1 MQELLSVLNP
11 QQYEAVVTTDGYV
24 RVIAGAGSGKTRV
37 LTHRI
42 AYIIEQGLAKPWE
55 VLAITFTNKAA
66 REMKERITD
75 LLPEGND
82 VWASTY
88 HAMCA
93 RMLRM
98 HAPEIGYPQ
107 NFVVID
113 ADDQKAVLKKFYTE
127 LALSAKEYK
136 PASVLAFISNCKM
149 AFVDPEEAL
158 KTAYTPQDKHFVELY
173 RRYEAYLQKQQ
184 VFDFDDLILKALYL
198 LQTNE
203 MVRTKFQNRF
213 RYIHVDEFQDTNEA
227 QYELVKILGQ
237 QWQNICIVGD
247 PDQAIYSWRGANDR
261 LILEFDRDFPT
272 TKTIIL
278 NQNYRSTANILGVA
292 NSLIANNPNRLPKDL
307 QTQNDEGFK
316 TQYHE
321 AMSEEAEARY
331 VCEQIM
337 QLTSQGI
344 SSDEIAILYRA
355 NYLSRLMEMNLMN
368 RGIAYQVY
376 GGQNFYARKEIKD
389 ALAYLRL
396 INNPNDDIAFE
407 RVVNEPKR
415 GVGVASVAKLQ
426 LYANQYQISLMDA
439 LHEIEATGLGGKAK
453 KALIEF
459 YNQIMNLAQEQGRFT
474 LDELLWEVLERSGY
488 LDALREDDEEQARV
502 ENLGELRKS
511 MRNFME
517 QSDDEVTLDYY
528 LQEIALYTDQDTQND
543 TSAKVTLMTVHAAK
557 GLEFP
562 YVFVIGLN
570 ERIFPSQRAIEEDP
584 RNLEEERRLAYV
596 AFTRA
601 QKRLYLTSAQG
612 RDFITNMMKSPSRFI
627 REIDE
632 ELLEGQKKL
641 SNYQKNITKQF
652 DNSNKNATMV
662 NTIKEVVKGDLVIH
676 RKFGEGTVLSVE
688 GQMANIAFSPAYG
701 VKKLLI
707 THPALSK
714 KN

>member
-1 MQELLSVLNP
+1 MQELLSILNAE
-11 QQYEAVVTTDGYV
+11 QYEAVTTTSGYI

-42 AYIIEQGLAKPWE
+42 AYIIEQGLARPWE
-55 VLAITFTNKAA
+55 VMAITFTNKAA
-66 REMKERITD
+66 REMKERIAQ

-93 RMLRM
+93 RILRM

-113 ADDQKAVLKKFYTE
+113 SDDQKAVLKKFYTD
-127 LALSAKEYK
+127 LALSAKEIK
-136 PASVLAFISNCKM
+136 PASALAFISNCKM
-149 AFVDPEEAL
+149 AFVNPEEAL
-158 KTAYTPQDKHFVELY
+158 KTAYTPEDKHLVELY
-173 RRYEAYLQKQQ
+173 RRYDAYLNKQQ
-184 VFDFDDLILKALYL
+184 VFDFDDLILKALFL

-203 MVRTKFQNRF
+203 SVRTKFQQRF

-227 QYELVKILGQ
+227 QYQLVKILSSH
-237 QWQNICIVGD
+237 WQNLCIVGD

-261 LILEFDRDFPT
+261 LILDFDRDFPT

-278 NQNYRSTANILGVA
+278 NQNYRSTANILDVA
-292 NSLIANNPNRLPKDL
+292 NSLIANNPNRLAKDL
-307 QTQNDEGFK
+307 LTQNDSGLK

-321 AMSEEAEARY
+321 AMNDEAEARY
-331 VCEQIM
+331 VCEQI
-337 QLTSQGI
+337 LTLTASGVKQ
-344 SSDEIAILYRA
+344 DEIAILYRA

-389 ALAYLRL
+389 ALSYLRL
-396 INNPNDDIAFE
+396 INNLSDDIAFE
-407 RVVNEPKR
+407 RVINEPKR
-415 GVGVASVAKLQ
+415 GIGPATIAKLQ
-426 LYANQYQISLMDA
+426 LHANQYQISLMDTI
-439 LHEIEATGLGGKAK
+439 HEIEAVGLTGKAK
-453 KALIEF
+453 KTLMTF
-459 YNQIMNLAQEQGRFT
+459 YETLMNLYEVQGRFT
-474 LDELLWEVLERSGY
+474 LDELLWETLEVSGY

-511 MRNFME
+511 MRQFME
-517 QSDDEVTLDYY
+517 QSEDEVTLDYY
-528 LQEIALYTDQDTQND
+528 LQEIALYTDQDTQNE
-543 TSAKVTLMTVHAAK
+543 TTAKVTLMTVHAAK

-570 ERIFPSQRAIEEDP
+570 ERVFPSQRAIDEDP

-601 QKRLYLTSAQG
+601 QTRLYLTSAQG
-612 RDFITNMMKSPSRFI
+612 RDFISNQPKTQSRFI
-627 REIDE
+627 SEIDI

-652 DNSNKNATMV
+652 YNSNKDATMV
-662 NTIKEVVKGDLVIH
+662 DTIEELTKGDTVIH
-676 RKFGEGTVLSVE
+676 RKFGEGTVISVE

>member
-1 MQELLSVLNP
+1 MQQLLSVLNP
-11 QQYEAVVTTDGYV
+11 EQYDAVITTEGYV

-55 VLAITFTNKAA
+55 VMAITFTNKAA
-66 REMKERITD
+66 REMKERISQ
-75 LLPEGND
+75 LLPEGNE

-93 RMLRM
+93 RILRV

-113 ADDQKAVLKKFYTE
+113 SDDQKAVLKKFYAE
-127 LALSAKEYK
+127 LALAAKEYK
-136 PASVLAFISNCKM
+136 PASVLAFISGCKM
-149 AFVDPEEAL
+149 AFVTPDEAL
-158 KTAYTPQDKHFVELY
+158 ATAYTPQDKIMVELY
-173 RRYEAYLQKQQ
+173 RRYQAYLEKQQ
-184 VFDFDDLILKALYL
+184 VLDFDDLILKALLL
-198 LQTNE
+198 LQTNAE
-203 MVRTKFQNRF
+203 VREKYQRRF
-213 RYIHVDEFQDTNEA
+213 RYLHVDEFQDTNEP
-227 QYELVKILGQ
+227 QYELVKILSSG
-237 QWQNICIVGD
+237 WENLCIVGD

-261 LILEFDRDFPT
+261 LILEFNRDFPT

-278 NQNYRSTANILGVA
+278 NQNYRSTANILDVA
-292 NSLIANNPNRLPKDL
+292 NSLIMNNPNRLKKDL
-307 QTQNDEGFK
+307 LTQNPSGTK
-316 TQYHE
+316 TYYHE
-321 AMSEEAEARY
+321 AFNDDAEARF
-331 VCEQIM
+331 VCDQISL
-337 QLTSQGI
+337 LTSQGI
-344 SSDEIAILYRA
+344 ASDEIAILYRA

-389 ALAYLRL
+389 ALSYLRL
-396 INNPNDDIAFE
+396 INNPSDDIAFE
-407 RVVNEPKR
+407 RVINEPKR
-415 GVGVASVAKLQ
+415 GVGAASIAKLQ

-439 LHEIEATGLGGKAK
+439 IHEIEAVGLTGKAK
-453 KALIEF
+453 KSLITF
-459 YNQIMNLAQEQGRFT
+459 HDQMLNLYEQQGRFT
-474 LDELLWEVLERSGY
+474 LDELLWEVLEVTGY

-511 MRNFME
+511 MRQFME

-528 LQEIALYTDQDTQND
+528 LQEIALYTDQDNQND
-543 TSAKVTLMTVHAAK
+543 TTAKVTLMTVHAAK

-584 RNLEEERRLAYV
+584 KNLEEERRLAYV

-601 QKRLYLTSAQG
+601 QTRLYLTSALG
-612 RDFITNMMKSPSRFI
+612 RDFISNLPKTQSRFI
-627 REIDE
+627 SEIDP

-641 SNYQKNITKQF
+641 SNYQKDITKPF
-652 DNSNKNATMV
+652 ANSNKDATMV
-662 NTIKEVVKGDLVIH
+662 NTIKELAKGDNVVH
-676 RKFGEGTVLSVE
+676 RKFGTGTVISVD

-714 KN
+714 VN

>member
-1 MQELLSVLNP
+1 MQQLLSILNP
-11 QQYEAVVTTDGYV
+11 EQYEAVTTTSGYI

-55 VLAITFTNKAA
+55 VMAITFTNKAA
-66 REMKERITD
+66 REMKERISQ
-75 LLPEGND
+75 LLPDGND

-93 RMLRM
+93 RILRM

-113 ADDQKAVLKKFYTE
+113 SDDQKAVLKKFYTD

-149 AFVDPEEAL
+149 AFVTPEEAL
-158 KTAYTPQDKHFVELY
+158 KTAYTLEDKNFVELY
-173 RRYEAYLQKQQ
+173 RRYDIYLTKQQ

-203 MVRTKFQNRF
+203 SVRTKFQHRF

-227 QYELVKILGQ
+227 QYQLVKILSGH
-237 QWQNICIVGD
+237 WQNLCIVGD

-261 LILEFDRDFPT
+261 LILDFDRDFPT

-278 NQNYRSTANILGVA
+278 NQNYRSTANILDVA
-292 NSLIANNPNRLPKDL
+292 NSLIANNPNRLAKDL
-307 QTQNDEGFK
+307 LTQNDSGLK

-321 AMSEEAEARY
+321 AMSDEAEARY
-331 VCEQIM
+331 VCEQILNLVASGV
-337 QLTSQGI
+337 QT
-344 SSDEIAILYRA
+344 DEIAILYRA

-396 INNPNDDIAFE
+396 INNPSDDIAFE
-407 RVVNEPKR
+407 RIINEPKR
-415 GVGVASVAKLQ
+415 GIGPATIAKLQ
-426 LYANQYQISLMDA
+426 LYANQYQISLMDTI
-439 LHEIEATGLGGKAK
+439 HEIEAVGLTGKAK
-453 KALIEF
+453 KTLITF
-459 YNQIMNLAQEQGRFT
+459 YETLMNLYEAQSRFT
-474 LDELLWEVLERSGY
+474 LDELLWETLEVTGY

-511 MRNFME
+511 MRQFME
-517 QSDDEVTLDYY
+517 QSDDEVSLDYY
-528 LQEIALYTDQDTQND
+528 LQEIALYTDQDNQND
-543 TSAKVTLMTVHAAK
+543 TTAKVTLMTVHAAK

-570 ERIFPSQRAIEEDP
+570 ERIFPSQRAIDEDP

-612 RDFITNMMKSPSRFI
+612 RDFISNQPKTPSRFI
-627 REIDE
+627 GEIDE

-652 DNSNKNATMV
+652 YNSNKSATMV
-662 NTIKEVVKGDLVIH
+662 DTIEELAKGDIVIH
-676 RKFGEGTVLSVE
+676 RKFGEGTVISVE